1 MTKSEHKKVLE
12 AKKEAKEALFKKS
25 WPDTD
30 AGKTPL
36 LLIYGPSKAKE
47 DNLLLELLEGVMV
60 LPVKVIIVDDNIPAD
75 AVTKPTGQITWVNTE
90 DERNAADT
98 ERYLEAADMAL
109 VFAEDHENLTYI
121 MKKGAVIIGHDQS
134 PLLENYHPNDETGN
148 AFTFKSYNPWEMFRA
163 IVRATETF
171 RFPYDW
177 ENIVR
182 GMFKQR

>member
-12 AKKEAKEALFKKS
+12 AKKAAKEELFKKS
-25 WPDTD
+25 YSGADI
-30 AGKTPL
+30 KTPL
-36 LLIYGPSKAKE
+36 LLIYGPSKDKE
-47 DNLLLELLEGVMV
+47 DKLLLELLEGVSV

-75 AVTKPTGQITWVNTE
+75 TVTKPSGQITWVNTE
-90 DERNAADT
+90 DGRNAAKL
-98 ERYLEAADMAL
+98 EKYLEAADMAL
-109 VFAEDHENLTYI
+109 VFDEDHENLSKI
-121 MKKGAVIIGHDQS
+121 MQKGTIIIGHEIS

-163 IVRATETF
+163 IVRATETY

-182 GMFKQR
+182 GMFKKH

>member
-12 AKKEAKEALFKKS
+12 TKKVAKEALFKKS
-25 WPDTD
+25 WKD
-30 AGKTPL
+30 ADVAKTPL
-36 LLIYGPSKAKE
+36 LLIYGPSKDKE
-47 DNLLLELLEGVMV
+47 DKLLLELLEGVRV

-75 AVTKPTGQITWVNTE
+75 TVAEPSGQITWVNTE
-90 DERNAADT
+90 DGRNAEEL

-109 VFAEDHENLTYI
+109 VFDEDHENLGKI
-121 MKKGAVIIGHDQS
+121 MQKGAVIIGHDIS
-134 PLLENYHPNDETGN
+134 PMLENYHPNDETGN

-163 IVRATETF
+163 IVRATETY

-182 GMFKQR
+182 GMFKKH

>member
-12 AKKEAKEALFKKS
+12 AKKAAKEALFKKS
-25 WPDTD
+25 YSDVDT
-30 AGKTPL
+30 KTPL
-36 LLIYGPSKAKE
+36 LLIFGPSKVKE
-47 DNLLLELLEGVMV
+47 DKLLLELLEGVSV
-60 LPVKVIIVDDNIPAD
+60 LQVKVIIVDDNIPAD
-75 AVTKPTGQITWVNTE
+75 TTTKPSGQITWVNTE
-90 DERNAADT
+90 DGRNAAEM

-109 VFAEDHENLTYI
+109 VFDEDHENLGKI
-121 MKKGAVIIGHDQS
+121 MQKGAIIIGHDIS

-163 IVRATETF
+163 IVRATETY

-182 GMFKQR
+182 GMFKQK